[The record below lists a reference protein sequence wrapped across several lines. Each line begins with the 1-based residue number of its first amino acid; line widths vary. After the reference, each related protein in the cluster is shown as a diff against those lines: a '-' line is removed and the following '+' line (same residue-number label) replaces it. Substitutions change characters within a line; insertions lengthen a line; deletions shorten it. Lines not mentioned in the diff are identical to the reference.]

1 MSKVR
6 TIVLFVFLVVFS
18 TGGTSQN
25 AYVDSL
31 KEALSKP
38 ASEIEHY
45 QTLSKL
51 AIAYSDS
58 SYSKSLEYWQ
68 KALTFA
74 EKAGAR
80 HLVANAL
87 HQIGFNYMK
96 QGEFRLSLE
105 NLENAASIYE
115 YLDSTENLAGLLNDI
130 GLIYRNWGKYDKAL
144 ENYIRALE
152 LSRQIGFSEGIG
164 IASNSIGQIHFYREN
179 YPKAIEYFK
188 EYLDINTAL
197 GNKRAVA
204 GASNNIASAY
214 MELKRYDEALEY
226 FLKSLHIYDSLGI
239 AIGVA
244 IIQDNIGSLYFK
256 QNLLD
261 NALLY
266 HQNALEIFESL
277 NSPTRK
283 CYTLKNLG
291 QVLFAQGKTLRAID
305 KYQEALDLA
314 KKMELRDVE
323 RDCYELLSSC
333 YAKLGSYDQAYS
345 LLQKHIAIKDSILNA
360 ETVQKIE
367 ELQAQFERDRQDQLL
382 ATMNSKLKSQRIVFF
397 ISLFSILVLVTVTIL
412 LVIENRRKKNA
423 IQQLESLSYQVL
435 KNISDNIS
443 SLDVIKN
450 GFEIESFSG
459 SWNVQP
465 KQSENTH
472 KTFFSHFSIQGFT
485 FCYAIATNKPNIC
498 RDFVNLNIF
507 NLVLSHIKELGE
519 FSDSLA
525 SKLNQYLTNDPILR
539 SLGKNAIQVFP
550 FVVSHKRILS
560 LCPQNMAF
568 RQYGSFV
575 LPNSYQWVNL
585 HTDDIIYL
593 FANLAEPTKIN
604 EIRKVVK
611 SIDLIDF
618 PEQKELAINFL
629 HTMELQNDT
638 LVIAFKV

>member
-1 MSKVR
+1 MSKVH
-6 TIVLFVFLVVFS
+6 TIVLFVFLVVRS
-18 TGGTSQN
+18 TVGTSQN
-25 AYVDSL
+25 AFVDSL
-31 KEALSKP
+31 KDALSKP
-38 ASEIEHY
+38 TSEIERYH
-45 QTLSKL
+45 TLSQL

-58 SYSKSLEYWQ
+58 NYSKSLEYWQ

-115 YLDSTENLAGLLNDI
+115 YLDSTKNFAGLLNDM

-144 ENYIRALE
+144 ECYIKALE
-152 LSRQIGFSEGIG
+152 MSKEIGFSEGIG

-188 EYLDINTAL
+188 EYLDINLAL
-197 GNKRAVA
+197 GNQRAAA

-214 MELKRYDEALEY
+214 LELKRFDEALEY
-226 FLKSLHIYDSLGI
+226 FLRSLHIYDSLGI

-244 IIQDNIGSLYFK
+244 IVQDNIGSLYFK

-291 QVLFAQGKTLRAID
+291 QVLLAQGKITRAIE
-305 KYQEALDLA
+305 KFQSALELA
-314 KKMELRDVE
+314 KKIELRDVE

-333 YAKLGSYDQAYS
+333 YAKLGSYDEAYS
-345 LLQKHIAIKDSILNA
+345 LLQKYVAIKDSILNS
-360 ETVQKIE
+360 ETLQKIE
-367 ELQAQFERDRQDQLL
+367 ELQAQFERDRQEQQLTSL
-382 ATMNSKLKSQRIVFF
+382 NNKLKLQRTLFLLSV
-397 ISLFSILVLVTVTIL
+397 FSILVLISISTL
-412 LVIENRRKKNA
+412 LFIENRKKKNA
-423 IQQLESLSYQVL
+423 IQQLESLSSKIL
-435 KNISDNIS
+435 INISDSICN
-443 SLDVIKN
+443 LDVIKN
-450 GFEIESFSG
+450 GFELEFFSG
-459 SWNVQP
+459 TWSVQP
-465 KQSENTH
+465 NQSENIL
-472 KTFFSHFSIQGFT
+472 KTPFYHFNIQGFT
-485 FCYAIATNKPNIC
+485 FCYAIASTKPNLC
-498 RDFVNLNIF
+498 CDFVNLNIY
-507 NLVLSHIKELGE
+507 NLVLSHFKEVGE
-519 FSDSLA
+519 FSDSLTG
-525 SKLNQYLTNDPILR
+525 KLNQYMTTDPILL

-550 FVVSHKRILS
+550 FVVSHKRILC

-585 HTDDIIYL
+585 RTDDIIYL
-593 FANLAEPTKIN
+593 FANLAEPTKIQ